1 MLIEVVRING
11 EPSILT
17 ASGRPTMRAAIVALS
32 VLLAAG
38 APALAPNGALAA
50 DADPFPWK
58 AGPPSLPKGAQMAV
72 VSGDP
77 AKKGPLVVRL
87 KLPGNYIIPPH
98 RQPTA
103 ENITVLYGVLNVG
116 MGERLDK
123 TRIKPY
129 ERGDHLSIPANAPRY
144 VLIFRETIIQLNGTG
159 PFAIDYVDP
168 ANDPSKPP
176 PAQ

>member
-1 MLIEVVRING
+1 
-11 EPSILT
+11 
-17 ASGRPTMRAAIVALS
+17 MRAAIVALS

-38 APALAPNGALAA
+38 APALAPNGTLAA

-103 ENITVLYGVLNVG
+103 ENITVLYGELNVG

-168 ANDPSKPP
+168 ASDPRNPP
-176 PAQ
+176 PAS

>member
-1 MLIEVVRING
+1 MLIEAVRING
-11 EPSILT
+11 EPSIST
-17 ASGRPTMRAAIVALS
+17 ASGRPAMRAAIVALS

-38 APALAPNGALAA
+38 ASALVPNSALAA

-98 RQPTA
+98 RQPMA

-129 ERGDHLSIPANAPRY
+129 ERGDHLSIPANTPHY
-144 VLIFRETIIQLNGTG
+144 VQIFRETIIQLNGTG
-159 PFAIDYVDP
+159 PFAVEYVNP
-168 ANDPSKPP
+168 ANDPRKP